1 MAGARSAMAGTP
13 VLESELL
20 FLLQDE
26 FVPVTVQQQILAG
39 GYFTFKRFAI
49 MGDDRPAVRL
59 LLENTLGI
67 ADPLHRTMLV
77 ACWEAAKDRF
87 TARSKIAA
95 EAEQTGL
102 PRHRLKGDVKS

>member
-49 MGDDRPAVRL
+49 MG
-59 LLENTLGI
+59 
-67 ADPLHRTMLV
+67 
-77 ACWEAAKDRF
+77 
-87 TARSKIAA
+87 
-95 EAEQTGL
+95 
-102 PRHRLKGDVKS
+102 